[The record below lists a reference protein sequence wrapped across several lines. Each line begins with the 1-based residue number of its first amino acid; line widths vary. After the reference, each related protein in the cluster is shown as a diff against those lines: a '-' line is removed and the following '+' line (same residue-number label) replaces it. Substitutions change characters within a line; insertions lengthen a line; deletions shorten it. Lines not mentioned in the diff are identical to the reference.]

1 MTPNEIRKMIKR
13 HEGYRD
19 KVYKDSLGNLTCG
32 YGHYLAEGSEISKS
46 IADELFTTDMIN
58 AFADYYRLGLELDSV
73 REAVLIDMI
82 FNMGLA
88 GVRKFKKMLM
98 AIAEKDYFSAADE
111 MEKSLWA
118 EQVGIRATELA
129 HMMRTGL
136 TETSKKEE
144 PENEEAKT
152 IGRFSKFSSV
162 VGDDKLRPVHTPA
175 PVGKDNIHAPGIG
188 RHDLRK
194 KRRARDP
201 RV

>member
-118 EQVGIRATELA
+118 EQVGIRATELS

-136 TETSKKEE
+136 TETDKRKEPKNEKVNDVSNVPDIVE
-144 PENEEAKT
+144 PV
-152 IGRFSKFSSV
+152 RV
-162 VGDDKLRPVHTPA
+162 RPVHTPA
-175 PVGKDNIHAPGIG
+175 PDGEDNIHPSGTG
-188 RHDLRK
+188 RHDIRK
-194 KRRARDP
+194 KRRARNP